1 MATDPRASRNAEIS
15 DAVAAF
21 HRLCDALEQL
31 MSDLV
36 AEPAVRE
43 HRNFTKLTGAQTVL
57 VRHADVVIDT
67 FGFIDGHRVDTPEPG
82 LLTAFYAASSDASAS
97 RYCWAL
103 LHFQAPFEL
112 SQIVAAAQI
121 EHDEFAKRHS
131 TDADDNGQLAEHAER
146 ADRLSYRLGVLQRTM
161 LAQRGQ
167 QHENE
172 ALSAEYARV
181 ANAVEEADAALHAM
195 RVSALAKRR
204 QGQRKLAD
212 DNPGSG
218 DEEP

>member
-1 MATDPRASRNAEIS
+1 MG

-21 HRLCDALEQL
+21 HRLLDALKLL
-31 MSDLV
+31 MADLL
-36 AEPAVRE
+36 AEPAARE
-43 HRNFTKLTGAQTVL
+43 HRSFTKLTGAQTVL

-131 TDADDNGQLAEHAER
+131 KDADGQLAEHAER

-167 QHENE
+167 QLENE
-172 ALSAEYARV
+172 ALSVEYASV

-204 QGQRKLAD
+204 QGQRKLGD

-218 DEEP
+218 DEES